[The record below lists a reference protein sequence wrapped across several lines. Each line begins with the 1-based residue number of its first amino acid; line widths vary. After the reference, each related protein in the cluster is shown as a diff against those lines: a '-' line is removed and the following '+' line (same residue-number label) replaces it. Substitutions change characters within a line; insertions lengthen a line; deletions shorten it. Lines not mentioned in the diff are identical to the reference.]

1 MSTQPRRKPAP
12 QKRQSAK
19 VPDLWKPAPPLP
31 EAEPIEMP
39 TEVGSL
45 LKSLGDPPT
54 HNGAAAARF
63 CDTITQ
69 RAAGVAMALA
79 ISVDL
84 WAESHESTTR

>member
-1 MSTQPRRKPAP
+1 MSAQQRRKSAP

-31 EAEPIEMP
+31 DVEPIEPP

-54 HNGAAAARF
+54 HNGASAALY
-63 CDTITQ
+63 CNTVTQ
-69 RAAGVAMALA
+69 RAAGVALALA
-79 ISVDL
+79 LSVDL
-84 WAESHESTTR
+84 LAQAD

>member
-1 MSTQPRRKPAP
+1 MSAQQRRKSAP

-31 EAEPIEMP
+31 PVEPIAPP

-45 LKSLGDPPT
+45 LRSLGDPPT
-54 HNGAAAARF
+54 HNGASAARY
-63 CDTITQ
+63 CDLVTQ

-79 ISVDL
+79 LSVDL
-84 WAESHESTTR
+84 MAHDN